1 MLSLVTPDNLA
12 AVLTAIGAILSGIGG
27 WTLWKAKKEP
37 APPGTIDA
45 TREALAENTAAING
59 MVGQFADNN
68 RLFTEILTEVR
79 SMGDD
84 IRSAREHLNAIRDGV
99 NRR

>member
-1 MLSLVTPDNLA
+1 MLSLVTPENLA
-12 AVLTAIGAILSGIGG
+12 SVLTGAGALLSAVGG
-27 WTLWKAKKEP
+27 WALWKTKKEP

-68 RLFTEILTEVR
+68 RLFSEILSEVR
-79 SMGDD
+79 RMQHDMEA
-84 IRSAREHLNAIRDGV
+84 AREHLSAIRDGV